1 MGQIFKLVQKIFFGQ
16 ETKWW
21 VKTSQKSFVS
31 KILYAPQ
38 AEKWRLK
45 IFLEAFSET
54 TARFAKTQSNSRDH
68 ILWNFEILRPLVTVK
83 LLILPTRAHFQLE
96 IPNSSLHN
104 KLERQISLDTL
115 YDVCWY
121 TYLQPIAQ
129 SSHYLMWLKIFI

>member
-1 MGQIFKLVQKIFFGQ
+1 M
-16 ETKWW
+16 
-21 VKTSQKSFVS
+21 
-31 KILYAPQ
+31 
-38 AEKWRLK
+38 K

-83 LLILPTRAHFQLE
+83 LLILPTGAHFQLE

-115 YDVCWY
+115 YKMV
-121 TYLQPIAQ
+121 LFL
-129 SSHYLMWLKIFI
+129 S